1 MCHGFRVLPAMQ
13 QNKRPN
19 LVSLTTIN
27 PDGSHYVLN
36 PLSPLSDP
44 SNGAP
49 KRPTPKA
56 NS

>member
-1 MCHGFRVLPAMQ
+1 MQ